1 MSNYSSQYGYGVI
14 AGGMVDGSVN
24 IWNPLSIM
32 SSGDDPLLVSID
44 QHQGSVSAL
53 HFNPH
58 SDSSHLL
65 ATGGSDGE
73 VFVISLDRLDPPSV
87 FLPAPPPNNA
97 KHTADIT
104 QVAWNSQVAH
114 ILASSALNGS
124 CFIWDLRQKRAWCEL
139 RDPSGG
145 SIADVAWNPDQGL
158 HIVTASGDD
167 KNPVLKL
174 WDLRSS
180 TSLPLATLQ
189 GHSEG
194 ILSVSWCP
202 SDPTLLLSC
211 GKDNRTIV
219 WDLFQLQ
226 PVYELPFK
234 QAATSHSEQVFDG
247 FATSASHRRYHV
259 SWSPCLPAVISA
271 SSFDRKI
278 QFFSTTGFRSKTGKA
293 PKWLR
298 RPVSACFGFGGKL
311 VMTDNRQTGD
321 KPSAKK
327 GQNIGKLRIFQCME
341 NPEIVQTSDEFHKA
355 VTKSEFK
362 ELCEH
367 RADSTLHSNQV
378 WKLMKVICF
387 GTNAREELLS
397 YLGFDSSSISAA
409 ATGYTPS
416 SSVDLTSVDAADVF
430 AAVAETVVENKS
442 SSEADRIANL
452 SPDSRLRYSQL
463 LETLFSSESA
473 EPLIRRSLIVGNFEM
488 AVDCCL
494 KAGMLAEALLLA
506 QCGGQDLRVKTQ
518 AAFFE
523 RQRKRHPF
531 LNILHAVIKS
541 QLMDFVLSS
550 DLGNWKE
557 TLALLSTYGKS
568 EEFSILCEALAARLE
583 KELLDTKSAAL
594 CYMCA
599 ANVPQT
605 IRFWT
610 EELNDAN
617 RLSGQLNIAELQDYV
632 EKILVFTH
640 VNPVEDFGIECGQY
654 FARFADILANQG
666 RLTDA
671 AMYLKGDSLPIR
683 VLSDRI
689 YHAGTKPAG
698 SRPPPFPFS
707 KNYVDNG
714 SVPTHSGGVQV
725 SASNPKQ
732 TDTAS
737 RLVVNSTTSSN
748 KYPTTSQTPAPVAPS
763 ILPHGWIQ
771 LVDPVSQKPYF
782 ANQITG
788 LTQWEPPS
796 AGSTTSDASA
806 DRSVP
811 HHSHFSEHPASSTV
825 AHPSNTGV
833 FPAETVGKSFL
844 TGDHVSAT
852 LYVPTPE
859 GDCVVALGQMIEAIA
874 GKSLLA
880 SLNSFHSVF

>member
-1 MSNYSSQYGYGVI
+1 MANYSNQYGYGVI

-24 IWNPLSIM
+24 IWNPVSIM
-32 SSGDDPLLVSID
+32 NTMDDPLLVSID

-58 SDSSHLL
+58 ADSSHLL

-73 VFVISLDRLDPPSV
+73 VFIISLDRLDPPSV
-87 FLPAPPPNNA
+87 FLPAPPPNTA

-124 CFIWDLRQKRAWCEL
+124 CFIWDLRQKKAWCEL

-145 SIADVAWNPDQGL
+145 SIADIAWNPDQGL
-158 HIVTASGDD
+158 HIITASGDD

-194 ILSVSWCP
+194 VLSVSWCP
-202 SDPTLLLSC
+202 FDTTLLLSC

-234 QAATSHSEQVFDG
+234 QAATSHSEQIFDG
-247 FATSASHRRYHV
+247 FANSASHRRYHV

-271 SSFDRKI
+271 SSFDRKV
-278 QFFSTTGFRSKTGKA
+278 QVFATTGFRSKTGKA

-311 VMTDNRQTGD
+311 VITDNRQLGD
-321 KPSAKK
+321 KPSTKK
-327 GQNIGKLRIFQCME
+327 GQNVGKLRIFQCME
-341 NPEIVQTSDEFHKA
+341 NPEIVQSSDEFHKA
-355 VTKSEFK
+355 IAKSEFK
-362 ELCEH
+362 DLCE
-367 RADSTLHSNQV
+367 RRSDDASLSSNQV

-397 YLGFDSSSISAA
+397 YLGFDSSSITAA
-409 ATGYTPS
+409 AVGYAPA
-416 SSVDLTSVDAADVF
+416 SSVVANSEVDSSAADVF
-430 AAVAETVVENKS
+430 AAITETVVGDS
-442 SSEADRIANL
+442 MPSEADRIANL
-452 SPDSRLRYSQL
+452 SPAFRLRYTQL

-523 RQRKRHPF
+523 RQRKQHPF

-550 DLGNWKE
+550 DLANWKE

-568 EEFSILCEALAARLE
+568 EEFSVLCEALAARLE

-599 ANVPQT
+599 ANVSQT
-605 IRFWT
+605 IRYWT
-610 EELNDAN
+610 EELNAVN
-617 RLSGQLNIAELQDYV
+617 KLSGQLNIAELQDYV
-632 EKILVFTH
+632 EKILIFTH
-640 VNPVEDFGIECGQY
+640 VNPVDDLGIECGQY

-666 RLTDA
+666 RFADA

-707 KNYVDNG
+707 KNAVDTGSGSTQAG
-714 SVPTHSGGVQV
+714 SVHTSTSNTKQPDVAPR
-725 SASNPKQ
+725 SAVNP
-732 TDTAS
+732 
-737 RLVVNSTTSSN
+737 SSLTN
-748 KYPTTSQTPAPVAPS
+748 KYPAVSQPALPS
-763 ILPHGWIQ
+763 VPATLPHGWIQ
-771 LVDPVSQKPYF
+771 LLDPATQKPYF
-782 ANQITG
+782 ANQVTG
-788 LTQWEPPS
+788 HTQWETPS
-796 AGSTTSDASA
+796 TGSTIADVSVDRGGMRQSNFNDFPISSIAS
-806 DRSVP
+806 
-811 HHSHFSEHPASSTV
+811 
-825 AHPSNTGV
+825 HPSIADATAAEPEV
-833 FPAETVGKSFL
+833 KSLPVVDQAPAN
-844 TGDHVSAT
+844 

-874 GKSLLA
+874 GKSL
-880 SLNSFHSVF
+880 FF